1 MPPGPPPEGHNKCR
15 RCRAFFKINTG
26 APSRTDPDVR
36 LNSSCSVICRDKQN
50 ASNNKAAANG
60 KKAEIVAKYMASP
73 KGQATRTR
81 VANERTERGRQ
92 CPKVKLKNQ
101 LRRAARHVWVGN
113 SLLRTNTCAVLTKH
127 TCFKRPSELLGV
139 LRLRAAFTGF
149 ARGFGTV
156 AHAVV
161 PQEWYSF
168 DHPPDVEA
176 CWHPRNLDIQAHG
189 QNSRASWK
197 LDPAPLAA
205 YPDALFPARFPKS
218 ILLAAALHDGG
229 VDLHSQMLREDKAA
243 AARA

>member
-1 MPPGPPPEGHNKCR
+1 M
-15 RCRAFFKINTG
+15 
-26 APSRTDPDVR
+26 R
-36 LNSSCSVICRDKQN
+36 LNSSCSVTCRDKLN
-50 ASNNKAAANG
+50 AFNNKAAANG
-60 KKAEIVAKYMASP
+60 KHAASIARYLASP

-81 VANERTERGRQ
+81 REKARTERGRH
-92 CPKVKLKNQ
+92 CPKAKLKNQ
-101 LRRAARHVWVGN
+101 LRRAARHVWVGD

-139 LRLRAAFTGF
+139 LRLRAAFAGF

-189 QNSRASWK
+189 QNSRESWK
-197 LDPAPLAA
+197 LDPALLAA

-218 ILLAAALHDGG
+218 ILLAAALRDGG
-229 VDLHSQMLREDKAA
+229 VDLHSQMLLEDKEA